1 MSLRSCAIRL
11 SDVKMQKARSK
22 KLESVSR
29 KVKLRSVPMYR
40 RPKFLEVLH
49 AIREEMS
56 READYDVDL
65 FAELVRSGLR
75 PAYGPER
82 RIRGFKSR
90 APRAE
95 EAAAPE
101 PRVRKTRRK

>member
-1 MSLRSCAIRL
+1 
-11 SDVKMQKARSK
+11 
-22 KLESVSR
+22 
-29 KVKLRSVPMYR
+29 MYR

-65 FAELVRSGLR
+65 FTEMIRSGQQ

-82 RIRGFKSR
+82 NIRGFKSR
-90 APRAE
+90 APRAADDE
-95 EAAAPE
+95 SEQNTFKR
-101 PRVRKTRRK
+101 PRRAS